1 RPLRPADAL
10 FVRGTGSRLGK
21 AHDGRR
27 PADQTFM
34 TADGVASIQAR
45 IQEIEQRF
53 VTPSRT
59 STATSTAASA
69 TSTQSFADMLS
80 AAASLGTDTSTG
92 DGTGTST
99 GTSALTSLLTGAL
112 NGTTSTTG
120 TSTTSGKTQAFLQN
134 ALAQSGDAYQWG
146 ATASPT
152 DPNPTAFDCS
162 ELVKWAAKRAGVDIA
177 DGAAGQ
183 YNQLKAQGATISVQQ
198 ALQTPGAL
206 LFSFNGEPTPGAGEP
221 ARAHVAIS
229 LGNGKTIEARGKAYG
244 VGSFDASNR
253 FQYAAI
259 IPGLST

>member
-1 RPLRPADAL
+1 
-10 FVRGTGSRLGK
+10 
-21 AHDGRR
+21 
-27 PADQTFM
+27 M

-59 STATSTAASA
+59 STATSTAASG
-69 TSTQSFADMLS
+69 TSNQSFADMLS

-92 DGTGTST
+92 DGTGTGT
-99 GTSALTSLLTGAL
+99 GTSALTSLLAGAL
-112 NGTTSTTG
+112 NGTAGTTATTG
-120 TSTTSGKTQAFLQN
+120 TTTTTGKTQAFLQN

-198 ALQTPGAL
+198 ALKRPGAL